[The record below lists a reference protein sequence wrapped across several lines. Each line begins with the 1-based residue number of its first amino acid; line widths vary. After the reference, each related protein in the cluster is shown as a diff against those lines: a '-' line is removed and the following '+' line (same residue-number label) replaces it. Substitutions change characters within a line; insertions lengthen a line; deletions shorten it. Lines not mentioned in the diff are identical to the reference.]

1 MAGKPFA
8 KKGAAPAPSTKEDFL
23 PKKKQAPSLLN
34 VLLLYSTLIGL
45 GAIGG
50 YFLFYT
56 LFHARC
62 ADILDENELRHNVTR
77 QELNGKYLAA
87 VEEHYKCLEQ
97 ETTQLEISE
106 LRNRLDAQAS
116 LTGKQNTMLEQNQD
130 SAERLAN
137 LHAMHEETL
146 LKFHNL
152 QSEVSQK
159 ESELAALKQDIAV
172 YTREQDMLEKQLIN
186 QDEHDDNILSKK
198 VQEARQFRNEKD
210 ACQAARKIMEMEAK
224 EIKDHIQHR
233 HGALCRET

>member
-1 MAGKPFA
+1 MAGKPLT
-8 KKGAAPAPSTKEDFL
+8 KKGAAPSTEEEDFM

-50 YFLFYT
+50 YAIFHKT
-56 LFHARC
+56 LTLRC
-62 ADILDENELRHNVTR
+62 SDILDENEQRHNVTR
-77 QELNGKYLAA
+77 QELKGKYLAA
-87 VEEHYKCLEQ
+87 VEEHHKCLEQ
-97 ETTQLEISE
+97 ETTKMEISE

-116 LTGKQNTMLEQNQD
+116 LTGKQNTMLERNQD

-137 LHAMHEETL
+137 LHALHEETL

-159 ESELAALKQDIAV
+159 QSLLAAVKQDIAV
-172 YTREQDMLEKQLIN
+172 YTREQDMLEKQLID
-186 QDEHDDNILSKK
+186 QDQYNDNILSKK
-198 VQEARQFRNEKD
+198 VQEARQFRTEKD
-210 ACQAARKIMEMEAK
+210 SCQAARKIVEFETK